1 MGLDQRA
8 GWIKD
13 NDDNKAR
20 KYKDGKPLSVHDLY
34 NNSNVVS
41 IDSGEEVT
49 EFEWRKH
56 SRLQEYMRIV
66 WYKKNKGIGPPVSVM
81 GDEFNCSNVYLTEED
96 IYALQTLILNQ
107 DLPEAEDGF
116 FWGTEYQEEAMKEN
130 KMYDLKFCH
139 DALAWLKEG
148 KTVFYSSWW

>member
-1 MGLDQRA
+1 MGLDQKA
-8 GWIKD
+8 GWID
-13 NDDNKAR
+13 
-20 KYKDGKPLSVHDLY
+20 S
-34 NNSNVVS
+34 SNPA
-41 IDSGEEVT
+41 IETFEVT

-56 SRLQEYMRIV
+56 SRLQEYMRIA
-66 WYKKNKGIGPPVSVM
+66 WHKKNKGTEPPTNVM

-96 IYALQTLILNQ
+96 IYALQTLVLNQ

-116 FWGTEYQEEAMKEN
+116 FWGTEYQEEAMKEC

-139 DALAWLKEG
+139 DALAWLKED

>member
-20 KYKDGKPLSVHDLY
+20 KYKDGNPLSVHDLY

-66 WYKKNKGIGPPVSVM
+66 WYKKNKG
-81 GDEFNCSNVYLTEED
+81 ESNGLMRFY
-96 IYALQTLILNQ
+96 N
-107 DLPEAEDGF
+107 
-116 FWGTEYQEEAMKEN
+116 
-130 KMYDLKFCH
+130 
-139 DALAWLKEG
+139 G
-148 KTVFYSSWW
+148 K